1 MIELTLSREH
11 VLSISQGFRSLSML
25 SINATCVYLFSVKQ
39 NTAERERESIKE
51 EVLDDVLIL
60 YTRREY
66 ILHMCIYAHTLR
78 TRDS

>member
-1 MIELTLSREH
+1 MEQWNR
-11 VLSISQGFRSLSML
+11 VISPPKPKTR
-25 SINATCVYLFSVKQ
+25 
-39 NTAERERESIKE
+39 ERERESIKE

>member
-1 MIELTLSREH
+1 MRALHGYGTVEQRDKPTKTKNER
-11 VLSISQGFRSLSML
+11 
-25 SINATCVYLFSVKQ
+25 
-39 NTAERERESIKE
+39 ERERESIKE